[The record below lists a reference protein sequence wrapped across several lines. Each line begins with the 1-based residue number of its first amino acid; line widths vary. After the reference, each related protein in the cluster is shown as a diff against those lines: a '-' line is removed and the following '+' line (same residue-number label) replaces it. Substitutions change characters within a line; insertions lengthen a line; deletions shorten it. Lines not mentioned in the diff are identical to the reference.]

1 MAMELEDLTCSVKDC
16 NKKIYAKGFCRFHY
30 DKARNYGNPLHKTKK
45 DKNEI
50 ILHDDYAEIILQNL
64 DDRALID
71 LCDVEKVKKHK
82 WYKNSEG
89 YVVAIINHKIT
100 RLHCFLLGHKNR
112 NIIVDHKD
120 RNKLN
125 NRRFNLRNASQLE
138 NTQNRGMQSNN
149 KSGVVGV
156 IWHKRLKKWYAY
168 ITVNK
173 KQIFLGTFDDL
184 DAAKDCRV
192 SAEKKYFGE
201 FRSNANG

>member
-1 MAMELEDLTCSVKDC
+1 MELKSQTCCVKDC
-16 NKKIYAKGFCRFHY
+16 NKKIYAKGLCRFHY
-30 DKARNYGNPLHKTKK
+30 DKARNYGNPLHRTRK

-50 ILHDDYAEIILQNL
+50 IFHRDYAEVVLQNI

-71 LCDVEKVKKHK
+71 LCDVEKVKKYK
-82 WYKNSEG
+82 WYKNADG
-89 YVVAIINHKIT
+89 YVAATINHKT
-100 RLHCFLLGHKNR
+100 TKLHVYLLGHKNK
-112 NIIVDHKD
+112 NLIIDHKD

-125 NRRFNLRNASQLE
+125 NRRSNLRYASQLKK
-138 NTQNRGMQSNN
+138 TQNRGMQSNN

-156 IWHKRLKKWYAY
+156 SWHKGLQKWYTY

-173 KQIFLGTFDDL
+173 TQIFLGTFDDL

-192 SAEKKYFGE
+192 NAEKKYFGE